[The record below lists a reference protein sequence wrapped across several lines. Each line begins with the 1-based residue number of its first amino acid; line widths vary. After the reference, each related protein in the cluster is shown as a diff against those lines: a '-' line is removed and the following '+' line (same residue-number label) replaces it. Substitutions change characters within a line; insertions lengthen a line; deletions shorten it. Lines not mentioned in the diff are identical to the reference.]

1 MKKKEFTLVELLA
14 VIVILAI
21 ILAIAVPG
29 ITRLIESTTKSA
41 FTSDAKKIIKAVEN
55 KRLTDENYLPTN
67 LSELNISE
75 ANYNNVTFSTIEG
88 KVYIKIIGQN
98 KWEGLTAC
106 GTYQNMQAGEN
117 VECEEP
123 TGETWLCG
131 DAYIDTR
138 NNKQYATVQIGTQC
152 WFKEDLQY
160 NYNSCLS
167 KTWGDSTGNYIA
179 CRSNESSTYPSYSY
193 QWEVAKMA
201 CPSGW
206 HLPTDAEWKTLEIYL
221 GMTQAQADAEGWR
234 GTDQGTKLKTSAW
247 SGNNSSGFTA
257 LPVGGRDTTDGLLFP
272 VGSGGFWW
280 SSSPSGSNAWS
291 RGLLSF
297 YSTVS
302 RDSVSQAN
310 GLSVRCL
317 LGQ

>member
-1 MKKKEFTLVELLA
+1 MQKKGFTLVELLA

-29 ITRLIESTTKSA
+29 ITGLIESTTKSA
-41 FTSDAKKIIKAVEN
+41 FASDAKMIIKAVEN

-106 GTYQNMQAGEN
+106 GTYQNMQTGED
-117 VECEEP
+117 VECP
-123 TGETWLCG
+123 FICG

-138 NNKQYATVQIGTQC
+138 DNKQYATVQIGTQC

-167 KTWGDSTGNYIA
+167 KTWGSSTGNYIA
-179 CRSNESSTYPSYSY
+179 CRSNDSSTYPSYHY
-193 QWEVAKMA
+193 QWEVAKIA

-206 HLPTDAEWKTLEIYL
+206 HLPTDAEWKKLEMYL
-221 GMTQAQADAEGWR
+221 GMTQAQADATGWR

-247 SGNNSSGFTA
+247 GGNNSSGFTA
-257 LPVGGRDTTDGLLFP
+257 LPVGYRSTDGSLRNVSSNGL
-272 VGSGGFWW
+272 WW
-280 SSSPSGSNAWS
+280 SSSPSGSNAWRRS
-291 RGLLSF
+291 LDSG
-297 YSTVS
+297 YSTVC
-302 RDSVSQAN
+302 RNAYSQAY
-310 GLSVRCL
+310 GYSVRCL